1 MAISRLALATL
12 TSLVGSPL
20 LTRAG
25 SDVTPTP
32 FIPGSPASAS
42 LLDPTGDTFGT
53 VVGGFKEDAF
63 WDLAEGVAI
72 SEAASEQVFPTMNA
86 TIGNNAFYPDP
97 EPILFTAT
105 SAPGPGPNQLT
116 ITFEWR
122 MQNGLEL
129 VPSGANIDG
138 EPVYG
143 IGFEVGTQNALG
155 DGLRLGH
162 PFTFDH
168 PALFPE
174 THPELFYAPLEF
186 FDTKGETF
194 ASGPW
199 FVVSVRSEN
208 EFSGRSGLTVATG
221 NLAGLNLGGARAQV
235 TITAVPEPATF
246 TLVVVGGALIL
257 RYNRRHCSTSTFA
270 SVNV

>member
-25 SDVTPTP
+25 SDVTPMP
-32 FIPGSPASAS
+32 FISGSPTSAS

-72 SEAASEQVFPTMNA
+72 SEAASEQVFPTTNT

-105 SAPGPGPNQLT
+105 STPGPGPNQLT

-129 VPSGANIDG
+129 VPSGANIEG

-155 DGLRLGH
+155 DGLGFGQ

-174 THPELFYAPLEF
+174 THPELFFAPLEF
-186 FDTKGETF
+186 LDTKGETW

-199 FVVSVRSEN
+199 FGVSAHSEN
-208 EFSGRSGLTVATG
+208 EFSGKIGLTVAGG
-221 NLAGLNLGGARAQV
+221 NLAGLDLGGARAQV
-235 TITAVPEPATF
+235 TITGVPEPATF
-246 TLVVVGGALIL
+246 ILLGAGITLIL
-257 RYNRRHCSTSTFA
+257 KRSRR
-270 SVNV
+270 